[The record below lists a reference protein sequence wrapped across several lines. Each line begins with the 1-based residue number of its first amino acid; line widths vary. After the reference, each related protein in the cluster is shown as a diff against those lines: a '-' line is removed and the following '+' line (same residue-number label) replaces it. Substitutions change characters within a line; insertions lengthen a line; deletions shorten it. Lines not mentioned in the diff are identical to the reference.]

1 MKYQCILLDLE
12 TQRDFFAP
20 GGSCYRPQA
29 ARAARQ
35 IYRLFG
41 WARKSRIPVI
51 STVLR
56 VRGGT
61 VGPLAATPHC
71 IDGSVG
77 ERKLSRTLL
86 PRRIDFGLRNSTDLP
101 RDLFNSYQQVI
112 FEKREADIFSH
123 ARLERLI
130 TELPPS
136 TFVLCG
142 AGVATSLM
150 YAAVGLR
157 SRGFGVILAADA
169 VVDLGEPSAEM
180 AYRRMEAKGV
190 VFAPAK
196 EIISPVHQPIRPFRR
211 YDALAKVDTRRQ

>member
-20 GGSCYRPQA
+20 GGSCYKPPT

-35 IYRLFG
+35 IYRLFK
-41 WARKSRIPVI
+41 WARKNRIPVI

-56 VRGGT
+56 VREGT
-61 VGPLAATPHC
+61 VGPLAAVPHC
-71 IDGSVG
+71 IEDTVG
-77 ERKLSRTLL
+77 ERKLFRTLL

-101 RDLFNSYQQVI
+101 RDLFDNYQQAI
-112 FEKREADIFSH
+112 FEKREADIFAQ

-157 SRGFGVILAADA
+157 TRGFGVILAADGVA
-169 VVDLGEPSAEM
+169 ELDKPSAEM
-180 AYRRMEAKGV
+180 AYRRMETKGV
-190 VFAPAK
+190 IFAPAK
-196 EIISPVHQPIRPFRR
+196 EIISPVHRPARSFRQCVAPAR
-211 YDALAKVDTRRQ
+211 LATRRQ